1 MINLTKQFKNKEI
14 TLTALFM
21 GKDLNVSIYGG
32 DLPHIGAIALG
43 IPRPSLEDKNK
54 ISSSVS
60 LLTITGHKEDVI
72 VQRLAKVLSKSL
84 NSTVVVSCGIHYD
97 NITLEDIE
105 AINLLISDLTDEL
118 LRKLS

>member
-72 VQRLAKVLSKSL
+72 VQRLAKVLSKNF

-118 LRKLS
+118 ISKLS

>member
-118 LRKLS
+118 ISKLS